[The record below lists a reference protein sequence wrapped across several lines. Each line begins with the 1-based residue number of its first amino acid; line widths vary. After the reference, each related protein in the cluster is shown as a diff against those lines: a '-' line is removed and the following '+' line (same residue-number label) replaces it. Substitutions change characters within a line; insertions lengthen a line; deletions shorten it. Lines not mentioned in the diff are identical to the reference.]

1 MSNNEFSLDKVSP
14 TFKLYGEFKI
24 VKIKNNDIPYV
35 KQYKITEGDI
45 FSVTIT
51 KKDVNKYGQVET
63 IKVTNKTKNISL
75 NKVMMVPFHKA
86 LEKFFEIEVLGR
98 TVGEN

>member
-1 MSNNEFSLDKVSP
+1 MSDTTFSIDKVSP

-24 VKIKNNDIPYV
+24 VKIKEKDIPYV

-51 KKDVNKYGQVET
+51 KKDMNKYGQVET
-63 IKVTNKTKNISL
+63 ITVANKTKNISL
-75 NKVMMVPFHKA
+75 DKVMMVPFRKA
-86 LEKFFEIEVLGR
+86 IEKFFKIEVLGR
-98 TVGEN
+98 AVGGN